1 MTYDNEVVYRAI
13 NEQGVTHYYSAING
27 LPITNHSHIEKVR
40 KLGILP
46 LLHNLA
52 LYQVEYRE
60 GGRERER
67 EERERE
73 REGRREREGGY
84 TEVIYCDDNGNE
96 VDMISDRQIF
106 TKTNNYQPVS
116 FQLLSLPIELVAENN
131 NITLQR
137 PKNSIAFEKN
147 ILRETF
153 NR

>member
-60 GGRERER
+60 GG
-67 EERERE
+67 
-73 REGRREREGGY
+73 REREGGY